1 MSVVELHH
9 VVDGPVDAPP
19 LLLLN
24 SLGSDLSMWDPQLPA
39 LSRRFRVIRCD
50 TRGHGRSPVPPGDY
64 ALADLGRDALAL
76 LDRLGVAS
84 AHVVGLSLGGMTAM
98 WLAAHAPER
107 VGRLVLCCTSARLGP
122 PEGWAERARTVRA
135 HGTRAVADAVAGR
148 WLTTGFAERHP
159 ELVDTLKTMI
169 IKTPPEG
176 YAGACAV
183 VQHMD
188 QRADL
193 ATITAPTLVIAG
205 RDDPAT
211 PPPHGQLIAD
221 GIPGARLVVLPE
233 AAHLANVERADAVT
247 ALLLDH
253 LEDRTAEN
261 TGMVVRRQVLGD
273 EHVDR
278 AVAGTTPLTAPFQD
292 FITRYAWGEIWSR
305 DTLDRR
311 SRSMITL
318 AVLTALHCHDE
329 LAMHVRAAR
338 RNGLTAAEI
347 GEVLLHTAVYAGVP
361 ASNAALAVARRVL
374 ADEG

>member
-1 MSVVELHH
+1 MSAVALHH

-24 SLGSDLSMWDPQLPA
+24 SLGSDLSMWEPQLPA

-50 TRGHGRSPVPPGDY
+50 TRGHGLSPVPPGDY
-64 ALADLGRDALAL
+64 ALDDLGRDALAL

-84 AHVVGLSLGGMTAM
+84 AHLVGLSLGGMVGM

-107 VGRLVLCCTSARLGP
+107 VRRLVLCCTSARLGP
-122 PEGWAERARTVRA
+122 PQGWAERARTVRA
-135 HGTRAVADAVAGR
+135 HGTGAVADAVTGR
-148 WLTTGFAERHP
+148 WLTPAFAETHP
-159 ELVDTLKTMI
+159 DLVRRLKDMI
-169 IKTPPEG
+169 IKTPAEG
-176 YAGACAV
+176 YAGACAAIE
-183 VQHMD
+183 HMD

-193 ATITAPTLVIAG
+193 ARIAAPTLVIAG

-211 PPPHGQLIAD
+211 PPAHARLIAD
-221 GIPGARLVVLPE
+221 GIPGARLEVLPE
-233 AAHLANVERADAVT
+233 AAHLASVERADAVT

-253 LEDRTAEN
+253 LEDRAAEDA
-261 TGMVVRRQVLGD
+261 GMIVRRQVLGD
-273 EHVDR
+273 AHVDR

-292 FITRYAWGEIWSR
+292 LITRYAWGGVWAR

-311 SRSMITL
+311 TRSCVTL

-338 RNGLTAAEI
+338 RNGLTQAEI
-347 GEVLLHTAVYAGVP
+347 GEVLLHTAIYAGVP

-374 ADEG
+374 AEEE

>member
-1 MSVVELHH
+1 MELHH
-9 VVDGPVDAPP
+9 VLDGPVDAPP

-24 SLGSDLSMWDPQLPA
+24 SLGTDLSMWDPQMPA

-64 ALADLGRDALAL
+64 ALDDLGRDALAL
-76 LDRLGVAS
+76 LDRLGIAS

-122 PEGWAERARTVRA
+122 PEAWADRARTVRA

-148 WLTTGFAERHP
+148 WLTAGFAERHP
-159 ELVDTLKTMI
+159 QLVDRLKNMI
-169 IKTPPEG
+169 SKTPPDG

-193 ATITAPTLVIAG
+193 ASITARTLVIAG
-205 RDDPAT
+205 QDDPAT
-211 PPPHGQLIAD
+211 PPAHGRLIAD

-233 AAHLANVERADAVT
+233 AAHLATVERADAVT

-253 LEDRTAEN
+253 LEDRTAGD
-261 TGMVVRRQVLGD
+261 TGMIVRRQVLGD

-278 AVAGTTPLTAPFQD
+278 TVAGTTPLTAPFQD

-305 DTLDRR
+305 DALDRR

-374 ADEG
+374 AEEE